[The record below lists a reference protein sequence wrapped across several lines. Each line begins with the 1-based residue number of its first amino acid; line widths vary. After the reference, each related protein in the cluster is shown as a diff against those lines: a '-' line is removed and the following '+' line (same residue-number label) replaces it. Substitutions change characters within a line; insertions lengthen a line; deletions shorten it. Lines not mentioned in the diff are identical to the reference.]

1 MLKKKIGILG
11 GTFDPIHLGH
21 IATAD
26 FILRAV
32 NLDKVIFVPANTP
45 PHKTETG
52 ATAKDRYIMTELA
65 TCNNPNFFVSDIEIK
80 RSGLSYTVD
89 TVRELK
95 DFYGSEVELY
105 FIVGSDVIDELDK
118 WERFEDLLEMCHF
131 IAATRPGFTMDT
143 VLKRFGKLEALNIHF
158 LNTPELDISSTDIRY
173 RAKSNISIKYIV
185 PTSVEQYILKHNL
198 YK

>member
-26 FILRAV
+26 FILRAIG
-32 NLDKVIFVPANTP
+32 LDKVIFVPANTP
-45 PHKTETG
+45 PHKMETM
-52 ATAKDRYIMTELA
+52 ATAKDRYVMTELA

-95 DFYGSEVELY
+95 DFYGNRVELY

-118 WERFEDLLEMCHF
+118 WERFEDLLEMCSF
-131 IAATRPGFTMDT
+131 IAATRPGFTMDK
-143 VLKRFGKLEALNIHF
+143 VLERFGKLGERNIHF

-173 RAKSNISIKYIV
+173 RARNNISIKYIV